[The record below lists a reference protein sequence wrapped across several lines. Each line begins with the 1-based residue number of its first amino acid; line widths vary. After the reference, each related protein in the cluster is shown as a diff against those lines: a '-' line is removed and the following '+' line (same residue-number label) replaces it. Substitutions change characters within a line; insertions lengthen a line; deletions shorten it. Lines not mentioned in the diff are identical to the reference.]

1 MTYAILS
8 SLAIVLLAAGIHASL
23 QLSVSMLTLMSGHA
37 LGKKTRHMLL
47 LRRMNSFV
55 IGVFLMTLLLA
66 TFTVHILTI
75 VINQTVII
83 ERLVAS
89 VTTGIAVGLGL
100 ATWAFYYRRKQ
111 KTGIVL
117 WLPRGMARFLAKR
130 SKATK
135 SSAEAFSLGMTSV
148 IAELIFIIGPL
159 LAASLAIISLPS
171 GLFQLSA
178 ILLYVVGSLLPLLG
192 ILILVGSG
200 YNIAQIQQWREQSK
214 SFLQFTGGS
223 CLFILAFYLFI
234 DRVMGITSMGIGW

>member
-1 MTYAILS
+1 
-8 SLAIVLLAAGIHASL
+8 
-23 QLSVSMLTLMSGHA
+23 MLTLMSGHA

-47 LRRMNSFV
+47 LRRMHSFV
-55 IGVFLMTLLLA
+55 LGVFLMTLLLA

-75 VINQTVII
+75 IINQTVII

-178 ILLYVVGSLLPLLG
+178 IMLYVVGSLLPLLG